1 MFTDQAEPRGR
12 MQLAF
17 LSHTMINQNSSHF
30 LKGLELLPISSSVV
44 VGAVTVT
51 SVIGVIASVVGVVTE
66 TVVVKCR

>member
-1 MFTDQAEPRGR
+1 

-17 LSHTMINQNSSHF
+17 LSHTMINQNSSQF